1 MVEHIKQFLIKGKK
15 TADIYLLP
23 NPYEIQGFGKMGLPH
38 FTLTQVLLS
47 ISNSS

>member
-1 MVEHIKQFLIKGKK
+1 MLEHIKTILIKGKK
-15 TADIYLLP
+15 QHIYLLP
-23 NPYEIQGFGKMGLPH
+23 NPYEIQGFGKMGLPY